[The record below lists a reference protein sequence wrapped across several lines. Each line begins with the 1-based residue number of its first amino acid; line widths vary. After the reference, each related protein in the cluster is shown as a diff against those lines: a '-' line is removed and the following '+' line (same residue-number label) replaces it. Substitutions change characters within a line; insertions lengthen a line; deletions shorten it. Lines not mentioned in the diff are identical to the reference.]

1 MKCPQC
7 NHENFPGEDSC
18 SNCGSDLMDADLT
31 KPKKGFGALILSDT
45 IEKLAPPEPLIVKPD
60 STIKEAVELMIKHG
74 HGSVL
79 VVDNEELVGI
89 FTERDLLKR
98 VVSKGLEADSV
109 NISKVMTKKVQ
120 TLKETDSIAF
130 ALNRMSIHS
139 IRHIPIMRKKIPVGI
154 ISVRGMLKYLAEH
167 TLEKA

>member
-1 MKCPQC
+1 MVV
-7 NHENFPGEDSC
+7 S
-18 SNCGSDLMDADLT
+18 SDAT
-31 KPKKGFGALILSDT
+31 
-45 IEKLAPPEPLIVKPD
+45 VKD
-60 STIKEAVELMIKHG
+60 AVELMKTRG
-74 HGSVL
+74 HGSVII
-79 VVDNEELVGI
+79 VDDGKFNGI

-109 NISKVMTKKVQ
+109 SISKVMTKKVQ

-139 IRHIPIMRKKIPVGI
+139 IRHIPIMRNNKPIGI
-154 ISVRGMLKYLAEH
+154 ISVRGMLKYLSEH

>member
-1 MKCPQC
+1 MRCPQC
-7 NHENFPGEDSC
+7 DSDNFPGEDYC
-18 SNCGSDLMDADLT
+18 ENCGTDLRESDLFTPEGL
-31 KPKKGFGALILSDT
+31 GAKVLSDT
-45 IEKLAPPEPLIVKPD
+45 ITNLDPPEPLVVNSDATVKD
-60 STIKEAVELMIKHG
+60 AVELMKTRG
-74 HGSVL
+74 HGSVII
-79 VVDNEELVGI
+79 VDEGKFNGI

-109 NISKVMTKKVQ
+109 IISKVMTKKVQ

-139 IRHIPIMRKKIPVGI
+139 IRHIPIMRKNKPVGI

>member
-1 MKCPQC
+1 
-7 NHENFPGEDSC
+7 
-18 SNCGSDLMDADLT
+18 MDADLT

-79 VVDNEELVGI
+79 VVDNEELIGI

-98 VVSKGLEADSV
+98 VVRARLDV
-109 NISKVMTKKVQ
+109 NTNKISEVMTSEPQ
-120 TLKETDSIAF
+120 SLSGSDSIAY
-130 ALNRMSIHS
+130 ALNRMAVHS
-139 IRHIPIMRKKIPVGI
+139 IRHIPIITDSKVSGF
-154 ISVRGMLKYLAEH
+154 ISVRGMLKYISEH
-167 TLEKA
+167 TLER

>member
-1 MKCPQC
+1 
-7 NHENFPGEDSC
+7 
-18 SNCGSDLMDADLT
+18 MDVDLT

-79 VVDNEELVGI
+79 VVDSEELVGI

-98 VVSKGLEADSV
+98 VVRERLDV
-109 NISKVMTKKVQ
+109 NTIKISEVMTSEPQ
-120 TLKETDSIAF
+120 SLSGSDSIAY
-130 ALNRMSIHS
+130 ALNRMAVHS
-139 IRHIPIMRKKIPVGI
+139 IRHIPIITDSKVSGF
-154 ISVRGMLKYLAEH
+154 ISVRGMLKYISEH
-167 TLEKA
+167 TLER

>member
-18 SNCGSDLMDADLT
+18 SNCGSDLMDVDLT

-79 VVDNEELVGI
+79 VVDSEELIGI

-98 VVSKGLEADSV
+98 VVRTRLDV
-109 NISKVMTKKVQ
+109 NTNKISEVMTSEPQ
-120 TLKETDSIAF
+120 SLSGSDSIAY
-130 ALNRMSIHS
+130 ALNRMAVHS
-139 IRHIPIMRKKIPVGI
+139 IRHIPIITDSKVSGF
-154 ISVRGMLKYLAEH
+154 ISVRGMLKYISEH
-167 TLEKA
+167 TLER